1 MGRRYRRRTA
11 LVPIVCSDVFNFAEK
26 AGGDVIYKA
35 ANSDSLR
42 NPRVRTEFLELLTDI
57 FIDVFE
63 RVEIGGSNCGCTFA
77 TLDSGALCLFV
88 RIHQAPVGVI
98 YDHEILRVEQVV
110 GYEQGSAGILC

>member
-63 RVEIGGSNCGCTFA
+63 RVEIGGSKLRLYLCDPGFGRV
-77 TLDSGALCLFV
+77 TLV
-88 RIHQAPVGVI
+88 RP
-98 YDHEILRVEQVV
+98 YS
-110 GYEQGSAGILC
+110 SARSRCD